1 MNDYLKYNLPRYL
14 KYKMTLKT
22 SLFIGLILLLISLFG
37 FLSFYE
43 TYDSYSLSAQVRCDT
58 SCKMHFYL
66 PTSMRFDSQFV
77 KVGTLKYEIEDITIG
92 EIQSDYLNNTF
103 HDFTLKLKEYKG
115 KNNDVVEIQLLKNKE
130 KVIKK
135 IWKIIVER

>member
-1 MNDYLKYNLPRYL
+1 
-14 KYKMTLKT
+14 
-22 SLFIGLILLLISLFG
+22 
-37 FLSFYE
+37 
-43 TYDSYSLSAQVRCDT
+43 
-58 SCKMHFYL
+58 
-66 PTSMRFDSQFV
+66 MRFDSQFV